1 MDLAGVGPPPHR
13 FGTKTL
19 LLNGAPSRSGYAE
32 VVNIATFEAVVDR
45 VVEELPSWVTDQM
58 DNVSIIVESRPTR
71 SQDPSAQGILGI
83 YEGVPLS
90 ERGFDYFGVTPDRIV
105 IFYSPHFALQLDD
118 TALSEEIRTTVL
130 HEIGH
135 HLGLTEERLH
145 ELGWD

>member
-1 MDLAGVGPPPHR
+1 M
-13 FGTKTL
+13 
-19 LLNGAPSRSGYAE
+19 
-32 VVNIATFEAVVDR
+32 NIATFEAVVDR